1 MEMAELTAAEKTS
14 LTKSVNK
21 AYELQERIAGLKK
34 DMSAEQSVIRAQLKK
49 ARLDRWQTDD
59 AQALLVE
66 KFSRSLDAEAV
77 QAIVD
82 RPDFEVIFPRRQD
95 LKAFDEIVGHHRY
108 DGLDECV
115 EESKSVTLM
124 VGPKPRTAGA

>member
-1 MEMAELTAAEKTS
+1 MAELTAAEKRT
-14 LTKSVNK
+14 LTGATNK
-21 AYELQERIAGLKK
+21 AFELQERIAGLGK
-34 DMSAEQSVIRAQLKK
+34 DLAEQKAIIKPVLKK
-49 ARLDRWQTDD
+49 ARLTEWDTDVAR
-59 AQALLVE
+59 AQLVTKE
-66 KFSRSLDAEAV
+66 SRKLDADGVER
-77 QAIVD
+77 IVD
-82 RPDFEVIFPRRQD
+82 RPDFEAIFPRKQD